1 MRALVNRLSR
11 LLGLRPSSG
20 VNLEDGIAALDAGD
34 VSGARDASQALERA
48 GHADQAAFLMSFIA
62 QREADGAA
70 RVKHLRK
77 ACALVPSELAYR
89 IELAKAL
96 ADLGETAEAA
106 ALLAPV
112 VGESAHPAINDPML
126 HFMLAG
132 WRHGLGQTAA
142 AQAGLERALA
152 LKPDFAEAA
161 GNLSEL
167 HYRAGDVDR
176 ARLALRLGGPG
187 RTALLIRRAMLIP
200 VAYDSVAQIGEV
212 RARLDA
218 DLDALDG
225 DFTVNRPEFEVGRTA
240 FFLAYHGVNDRPL
253 MEKLARTI
261 RRGYRKADEPLCR
274 TTLAPGR
281 DRRRIGFVSTYFHR
295 HSVGRA
301 FLGFVTGIDRARFE
315 VSVFS
320 CACLPPVPPDDLSV
334 RFEAAAEHF
343 VRLPYDVEQA
353 ARTIAAA
360 DLDLLVY
367 SDIGM
372 DPLTYFLAFWRLAPL
387 QCACAGHPVTTG
399 IDTIDW
405 FLSDARAEPAGA
417 DDHYS
422 EKLLRADDFFL
433 PVVDPPRPRAGA
445 PASGRRR
452 YLCPQTIM
460 KLHPDFDAM
469 LLAVLRADAEG
480 EVTLYAEQNERTH
493 AFVMRRL
500 RIALGA
506 AFDRVRVL
514 RRQGYVDYL
523 DTLSTASVVLDT
535 RHFGGGNTTVEALS
549 CGIPVVTWPGAF
561 LRGRYA
567 LARLGSLGAD
577 ACIAT
582 NVADYADKAVAI
594 ARTGSLRS
602 ELVGRIADGA
612 VIEFAASR
620 PDIGFSRALERLLAG
635 GAPAH

>member
-11 LLGLRPSSG
+11 LLGLRPSTG
-20 VNLEDGIAALDAGD
+20 VNLEDGIAALEGGD
-34 VSGARDASQALERA
+34 MPGARNAARALELG

-62 QREADGAA
+62 QREADGAG
-70 RVKHLRK
+70 RVKHLRN
-77 ACALVPSELAYR
+77 ACVLAPSESAYR

-106 ALLAPV
+106 AVLAPV
-112 VGESAHPAINDPML
+112 VAGSTHPAANDPML

-142 AQAGLERALA
+142 AQSGLERALA

-176 ARLALRLGGPG
+176 ARLVLRLGGAG

-225 DFTVNRPEFEVGRTA
+225 DFTVDRPEFEIGRTA
-240 FFLAYHGVNDRPL
+240 FFLAYHGVNDRLL

-274 TTLAPGR
+274 TALGPGHG
-281 DRRRIGFVSTYFHR
+281 RRRIGFVSTYFHR

-301 FLGFVTGIDRARFE
+301 FLGFVAGLDRCRFE

-320 CACLPPVPPDDLSV
+320 CASLPPVPPDDLSV

-343 VRLPYDVEQA
+343 VRLPYDVEHA

-360 DLDLLVY
+360 DLDLLIY

-405 FLSDARAEPAGA
+405 FLSDTRAEPAGA
-417 DDHYS
+417 ADHYS

-433 PVVDPPRPRAGA
+433 PVVDPPPPRAGT

-480 EVTLYAEQNERTH
+480 EVILYAEQDERTH
-493 AFVMRRL
+493 ELVMRRL
-500 RIALGA
+500 RNALGA

-514 RRQGYVDYL
+514 RRQGYVEYL

-535 RHFGGGNTTVEALS
+535 RHFGGGNTTIEALS
-549 CGIPVVTWPGAF
+549 CGIPVVTWPGGF

-582 NVADYADKAVAI
+582 DIADYADKAVAI
-594 ARTGSLRS
+594 ARTSGLRS
-602 ELVGRIADGA
+602 ALVARIADGA
-612 VIEFAASR
+612 AIEFAASR
-620 PDIGFSRALERLLAG
+620 PVPGFARALERLLAG
-635 GAPAH
+635 DASSH